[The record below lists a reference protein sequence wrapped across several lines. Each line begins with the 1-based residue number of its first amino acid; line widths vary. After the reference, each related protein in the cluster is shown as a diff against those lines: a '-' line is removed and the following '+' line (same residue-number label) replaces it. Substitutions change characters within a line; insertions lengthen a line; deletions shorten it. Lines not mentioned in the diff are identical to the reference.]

1 MVMNLYK
8 WYDLR
13 KVTTE
18 GFQSPEDFR
27 EVFSSAVGLRLRSD
41 VPVGVCLSGGLD
53 SSSIVSVLLQ
63 DYLKKDLHTFSAVYG
78 NGQYGDESDY
88 IKIFQPQ
95 IHKMFYIQPDE
106 NTLLNDI
113 KPFVKAHAEPVPSTS
128 PYAQYKVMSLAK
140 DHVTVTLDGQGA
152 DEALAGYHYF
162 FGFYFK
168 ELLHK
173 GQYGKLMKE
182 TCSYLQNH
190 RSLFGLKSFLFF
202 LLPKAIRTKLRV
214 EEKGY
219 LNRDFANAFE
229 KKSQTIPGALYGSYS
244 LQEALI
250 NHFEYKLEH
259 LLKWEDRNAMWYSLE
274 ARVPFLDYR
283 LVEGVLSLRGAD
295 IIRNGMTKHILREAM
310 KGSLPE
316 LIRMRQDKMGF
327 GTPQDEWFR
336 KPVFQHYMN
345 DLLNSSSFKNRQFIE
360 VAKVKAIYRNHQ
372 ARKGNYGKEIW
383 KWIHLEEWH
392 REFID

>member
-1 MVMNLYK
+1 M
-8 WYDLR
+8 R
-13 KVTTE
+13 
-18 GFQSPEDFR
+18 S
-27 EVFSSAVGLRLRSD
+27 LRS
-41 VPVGVCLSGGLD
+41 LN
-53 SSSIVSVLLQ
+53 
-63 DYLKKDLHTFSAVYG
+63 TFSAVYG

-88 IKIFQPQ
+88 IKLFKPHLHQ
-95 IHKMFYIQPDE
+95 MFYIHPDA
-106 NTLLNDI
+106 NSLLKDI

-168 ELLHK
+168 ELLQK
-173 GQYGKLMKE
+173 GKYGKLLKE
-182 TCSYLQNH
+182 TGSYLKNH

-202 LLPKAIRTKLRV
+202 LLPQAIRTKLRV

-219 LNRDFANAFE
+219 LNRDFTDAFQG
-229 KKSQTIPGALYGSYS
+229 KNQTIPGALYGSS
-244 LQEALI
+244 NLQEALI

-259 LLKWEDRNAMWYSLE
+259 LLKWEDRNAMWFSLE

-283 LVEGVLSLRGAD
+283 LVESVLSLQGSD

-316 LIRMRQDKMGF
+316 AIRMRQDKMGF

-336 KPVFQHYMN
+336 QPVFQHYIR
-345 DLLNSSSFKNRQFIE
+345 DILNAGSLNERRIIDTKKAKN
-360 VAKVKAIYRNHQ
+360 IYHDHLN
-372 ARKGNYGKEIW
+372 RKGNFGKEIW